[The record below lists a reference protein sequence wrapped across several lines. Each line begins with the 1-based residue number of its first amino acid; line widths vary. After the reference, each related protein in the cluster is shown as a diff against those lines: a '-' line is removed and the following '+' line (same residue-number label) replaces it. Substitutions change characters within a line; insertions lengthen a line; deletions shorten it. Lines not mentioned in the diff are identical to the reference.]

1 MKAVAKNIG
10 RASNA
15 KKWAFKNSSV
25 DQIENAFLNNK
36 CEMWHEFN
44 RICNY
49 HMTTN
54 SPEPDEFCDY
64 FSKTAKG
71 LDKTFFNTDYESNVK
86 AFLDKY
92 DKGEI
97 TVNNTLEMDILNA
110 NFTIQEVKGAIDYLR
125 NNKAPGCDN
134 IPAEF
139 IKYCKELVA
148 EDLTT
153 VLNYIIELRD
163 FPEIWAEGL
172 RSVIFKSGQR
182 NVVKNY
188 RGITILAIFAKIFEI
203 LAHNRLTFLN
213 EAFCKIDEFSGGF
226 WGAVGRLTIYSYCL
240 A

>member
-1 MKAVAKNIG
+1 MACG
-10 RASNA
+10 L
-15 KKWAFKNSSV
+15 
-25 DQIENAFLNNK
+25 QGTY
-36 CEMWHEFN
+36 FN
-44 RICNY
+44 EI
-49 HMTTN
+49 
-54 SPEPDEFCDY
+54 FCKIY
-64 FSKTAKG
+64 
-71 LDKTFFNTDYESNVK
+71 
-86 AFLDKY
+86 DKY

-125 NNKAPGCDN
+125 NNNAPGCDN

-188 RGITILAIFAKIFEI
+188 RG
-203 LAHNRLTFLN
+203 
-213 EAFCKIDEFSGGF
+213 
-226 WGAVGRLTIYSYCL
+226 
-240 A
+240 

>member
-1 MKAVAKNIG
+1 
-10 RASNA
+10 
-15 KKWAFKNSSV
+15 
-25 DQIENAFLNNK
+25 
-36 CEMWHEFN
+36 MWHEFN

-49 HMTTN
+49 QMTTN
-54 SPEPDEFCDY
+54 SPEPNELFDY

-71 LDKTFFNTDYESNVK
+71 LDKTFFNMDFESNVK

-97 TVNNTLEMDILNA
+97 TANNTLEMDILNA

-125 NNKAPGCDN
+125 SNKAPGCDN

-139 IKYCKELVA
+139 IKQCKELVA

-153 VLNYIIELRD
+153 VLNHIIELRD

-182 NVVKNY
+182 NVLKSY
-188 RGITILAIFAKIFEI
+188 RG
-203 LAHNRLTFLN
+203 
-213 EAFCKIDEFSGGF
+213 
-226 WGAVGRLTIYSYCL
+226 
-240 A
+240 